1 MSKRETRTFYAIV
14 SIAGFFSSSYFCVN
28 CLKPYEKK
36 TSHRCDTHCNVCLS
50 DNCRKSSPR
59 ICPNCNRTCRSPS
72 CLQRHQTR
80 TDRGVLPCELKYK
93 CLTCEKTWDQADL
106 KPEDHICGHYT
117 CKNCWEYVEAE
128 HLCYTKSGVSSE
140 DPKENTYL
148 LISKHLKRTNYTSV
162 TWVTNLVLAVT
173 VNSVWIPKKRV
184 MNVGS
189 VNTVSNVN
197 AVNTNTLSCLP
208 SVSPRVSYAR
218 KTTCTQTA
226 NASPAVVAVVSV

>member
-1 MSKRETRTFYAIV
+1 MIQRGKKLFLYHVEEEKLGHFHAIV
-14 SIAGFFSSSYFCVN
+14 KIAGFFTSSYFSVN
-28 CLKPYEKK
+28 WLKPYEKI

-117 CKNCWEYVEAE
+117 CKNCREYVEAE
-128 HLCYTKSGVSSE
+128 HLFT
-140 DPKENTYL
+140 PRMAFL
-148 LISKHLKRTNYTSV
+148 RRFQ
-162 TWVTNLVLAVT
+162 
-173 VNSVWIPKKRV
+173 KKIHI
-184 MNVGS
+184 
-189 VNTVSNVN
+189 
-197 AVNTNTLSCLP
+197 C
-208 SVSPRVSYAR
+208 
-218 KTTCTQTA
+218 
-226 NASPAVVAVVSV
+226 